1 MNISGILNFLKL
13 LAANNN
19 REWFLEH
26 KSDYLKVQ
34 SDFEDL
40 LTVVIARISLFD
52 ESVAH
57 VRPRDCTYRIY
68 RDIRFSADKSPYKT
82 HIGGYI
88 NARGK
93 KSNHCGYYI
102 HLEPDNCMFA
112 GGSWCMPP
120 EMLKAVRQSVCD
132 NIDEYRSIVE
142 DEAFRKYFPVVGEQF
157 LKNIPKGFPKDFPYP
172 QYICCKDYTVAY
184 RVSDSFFENP
194 NFVDDIADIFMQLK
208 RFADFTNET
217 IDELE

>member
-1 MNISGILNFLKL
+1 
-13 LAANNN
+13 
-19 REWFLEH
+19 
-26 KSDYLKVQ
+26 
-34 SDFEDL
+34 
-40 LTVVIARISLFD
+40 
-52 ESVAH
+52 
-57 VRPRDCTYRIY
+57 
-68 RDIRFSADKSPYKT
+68 
-82 HIGGYI
+82 
-88 NARGK
+88 
-93 KSNHCGYYI
+93 
-102 HLEPDNCMFA
+102 
-112 GGSWCMPP
+112 MPP

-184 RVSDSFFENP
+184 RVPDSFFENP

>member
-1 MNISGILNFLKL
+1 MV
-13 LAANNN
+13 
-19 REWFLEH
+19 LEH

-93 KSNHCGYYI
+93 NPI
-102 HLEPDNCMFA
+102 TA
-112 GGSWCMPP
+112 GIIFIWNRIIVCLQGEVGVCL
-120 EMLKAVRQSVCD
+120 LKC
-132 NIDEYRSIVE
+132 
-142 DEAFRKYFPVVGEQF
+142 
-157 LKNIPKGFPKDFPYP
+157 
-172 QYICCKDYTVAY
+172 
-184 RVSDSFFENP
+184 
-194 NFVDDIADIFMQLK
+194 
-208 RFADFTNET
+208 
-217 IDELE
+217 

>member
-172 QYICCKDYTVAY
+172 EYLRPKDYSVAHA
-184 RVSDSFFENP
+184 VEDGFFRAPDWLERTAEVFGLMKPFND
-194 NFVDDIADIFMQLK
+194 FV
-208 RFADFTNET
+208 NYT
-217 IDELE
+217 IDECE